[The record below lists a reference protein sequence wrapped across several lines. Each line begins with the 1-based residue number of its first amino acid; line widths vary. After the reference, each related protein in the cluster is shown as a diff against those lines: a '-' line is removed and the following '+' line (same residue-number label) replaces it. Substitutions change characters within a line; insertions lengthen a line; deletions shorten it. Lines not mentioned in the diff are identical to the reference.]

1 MGGPDCPGKEEYDKH
16 LASGRFLVCFLV
28 FSAALRTCTI
38 ATTEDRISACQ
49 MKILI
54 WKIGALGDVV
64 MTTPLIRQLRL
75 TNPDAQIDYLVGQ
88 SSALILRGNP
98 YLSNLITFDEA
109 ILVRRQFL
117 RLGKLLD
124 AMRGY
129 DVLLILD
136 KHWIFGLL
144 GWLSRTPKRIGF
156 MRTRI
161 EGGLHTK
168 RVPYGELRHEIHYY
182 LLLGKA
188 LTESVDLTDTAL
200 ELPPATPHPIER
212 PYTVL
217 INSGGE
223 NFREHS
229 AVRRMPHKLFS
240 ELSRHCASHTKVV
253 YVGSQAERSAYEAF
267 SYPTTVNLCGEL
279 TLQEVWSVLK
289 NAEAIFCTDSGLM
302 HMAAA
307 VNPCVTAIFGPTH
320 PARKCPPGA
329 RWVWADSDIYDSRYE
344 LFGKI
349 PSSDFFSSLEVN
361 SIINASSTAWF
372 PPGSVAQEK

>member
-1 MGGPDCPGKEEYDKH
+1 
-16 LASGRFLVCFLV
+16 
-28 FSAALRTCTI
+28 
-38 ATTEDRISACQ
+38 

-75 TNPDAQIDYLVGQ
+75 VYPDAQIDYLVGQ

-98 YLSNLITFDEA
+98 YLSNLITFDES
-109 ILVRRQFL
+109 ILVQQQVL
-117 RLGKLLD
+117 RLRELFD
-124 AMRGY
+124 VMRGY
-129 DVLLILD
+129 DVLLTLD

-144 GWLSRTPKRIGF
+144 GLLTRTPKRIGF
-156 MRTRI
+156 ARTKF
-161 EGGLHTK
+161 EGVFHTK
-168 RVPYGELRHEIHYY
+168 RVPYRELRHEIHYY
-182 LLLGKA
+182 LMLGQVLNEA
-188 LTESVDLTDTAL
+188 INLADTTL
-200 ELPPATPHPIER
+200 ELPPATPCLLEK
-212 PYTVL
+212 PYTIL

-240 ELSRHCASHTKVV
+240 ELSRYYASCTKVV
-253 YVGSQAERSAYEAF
+253 YVGSQPEHSLYEAF
-267 SYPTTVNLCGEL
+267 SYPTAVNLCGEL

-289 NAEAIFCTDSGLM
+289 NAEAIICTDSGLM

-307 VNPCVTAIFGPTH
+307 VNPCVTAVFGPTH

-329 RWVWADSDIYDSRYE
+329 RWAWADSDTYDPCYE

-349 PSSDFFSSLEVN
+349 PSAEFFSSLSVD
-361 SIINASSTAWF
+361 SIINATSTLPF
-372 PPGSVAQEK
+372 PTNSAAHEK